1 MKPLDIERPPALT
14 LRGTLR
20 GNLRGLLI
28 EMRPQEWTKNLLV
41 FTGVIFSRSLFD
53 LHDLW
58 TSTAGFLLFCAASSG
73 IYIFNDLCDI
83 EADRQHPIKSKRP
96 LAAGDLNINLA
107 RIAMI
112 LLFAIAALGS
122 LALSFSF
129 ALIIVLYLSICLAY
143 SLQLKNIVILDVI
156 LIASG
161 FVLRAI
167 SGAVLIDVT
176 ISEWLIICTSMVALL
191 VGFGKRRH
199 ELTLLESAASTH
211 RKNLG
216 EYSIHFLDS
225 IMAICAG
232 AALITYALYTRA
244 DETVARVGSQ
254 WMLITIPFVVY
265 GVFRYLFLI
274 HQRDAGGDPVKI
286 LFHDRPT
293 VLNLLLWLIAAAL
306 VVYLPSILKH
316 G

>member
-1 MKPLDIERPPALT
+1 MRSIEIDLPSSWT
-14 LRGTLR
+14 LRK
-20 GNLRGLLI
+20 NLRGLLV
-28 EMRPQEWTKNLLV
+28 EMRPQEWVKNLLV
-41 FTGVIFSRSLFD
+41 FSGVIFSRSLFD

-58 TSTAGFLLFCAASSG
+58 TSTLGFLIFCAASSG
-73 IYIFNDLCDI
+73 IYLFNDLCDI
-83 EADRQHPIKSKRP
+83 RSDRSHPIKCTRP
-96 LAAGDLNINLA
+96 LAAGELNVNAA
-107 RIAMI
+107 RFAMVT
-112 LLFAIAALGS
+112 LFAAAALGS
-122 LALSFSF
+122 LALSPRF
-129 ALIIVLYLSICLAY
+129 ALIIVLYLAMCVAY
-143 SLQLKNIVILDVI
+143 SLQLKNVVILDVI

-167 SGAVLIDVT
+167 SGAVLIDVS

-199 ELTLLESAASTH
+199 ELTLLRSAASTH
-211 RKNLG
+211 RKNLS
-216 EYSIHFLDS
+216 EYSLRFLDS

-274 HQRDAGGDPVKI
+274 YQRDAGGDPVKI
-286 LFHDRPT
+286 LFRDRPT
-293 VLNLLLWLIAAAL
+293 VLNLLFWLIAASL
-306 VVYLPSILKH
+306 VVYLPHLL
-316 G
+316 GNG

>member
-1 MKPLDIERPPALT
+1 MRSIEIDQPSSWT
-14 LRGTLR
+14 LRK
-20 GNLRGLLI
+20 NLRGLLV
-28 EMRPQEWTKNLLV
+28 EMRPQEWVKNLLV
-41 FTGVIFSRSLFD
+41 FSGVIFSRSLFD

-58 TSTAGFLLFCAASSG
+58 TGTLGFLVFCAASSG
-73 IYIFNDLCDI
+73 IYLFNDLCDI
-83 EADRQHPIKSKRP
+83 RSDRSHPIKCTRP
-96 LAAGDLNINLA
+96 LAAGELNVNAA
-107 RIAMI
+107 RFAMVT
-112 LLFAIAALGS
+112 LFAAAALGS
-122 LALSFSF
+122 LALSPRF
-129 ALIIVLYLSICLAY
+129 ALIIVLYLAMCVAY
-143 SLQLKNIVILDVI
+143 SLQLKNVVILDVI

-167 SGAVLIDVT
+167 SGAVLIDVS

-199 ELTLLESAASTH
+199 ELTLLRSAASTH
-211 RKNLG
+211 RKNLS
-216 EYSIHFLDS
+216 EYSLRFLDS

-274 HQRDAGGDPVKI
+274 YQRDAGGDPVKI
-286 LFHDRPT
+286 LFRDRPT
-293 VLNLLLWLIAAAL
+293 VLNLLFWLIAASL
-306 VVYLPSILKH
+306 VVYLPHLL
-316 G
+316 GNG

>member
-1 MKPLDIERPPALT
+1 MRSIEIDQPSSWT
-14 LRGTLR
+14 LRK
-20 GNLRGLLI
+20 NLRGLLV
-28 EMRPQEWTKNLLV
+28 EMRPQEWVKNLLV
-41 FTGVIFSRSLFD
+41 FSGVIFSRSLFD

-58 TSTAGFLLFCAASSG
+58 TSTLGFLIFCAASSG
-73 IYIFNDLCDI
+73 IYLFNDLCDI
-83 EADRQHPIKSKRP
+83 RSDRSHPIKCTRP
-96 LAAGDLNINLA
+96 LAAGELNVNAA
-107 RIAMI
+107 RFAMVT
-112 LLFAIAALGS
+112 LFAAAALGS
-122 LALSFSF
+122 LALSPRF
-129 ALIIVLYLSICLAY
+129 ALIIVLYLAMCVAY
-143 SLQLKNIVILDVI
+143 SLQLKNVVILDVI

-167 SGAVLIDVT
+167 SGAVLIDVS

-199 ELTLLESAASTH
+199 ELTLLRSAASTH
-211 RKNLG
+211 RKNLS
-216 EYSIHFLDS
+216 EYSLRFLDS

-274 HQRDAGGDPVKI
+274 YQRDAGGDPVKI
-286 LFHDRPT
+286 LFRDRPT
-293 VLNLLLWLIAAAL
+293 VLNLLFWLIAASL
-306 VVYLPSILKH
+306 VVYLPHLL
-316 G
+316 GNG

>member
-1 MKPLDIERPPALT
+1 MKPFEIEQPFSWT
-14 LRGTLR
+14 LRR
-20 GNLRGLLI
+20 NLRGLLV
-28 EMRPQEWTKNLLV
+28 EMRPQEWVKNLLV
-41 FTGVIFSRSLFD
+41 FSGVIFSRSLFD

-58 TSTAGFLLFCAASSG
+58 TSTLGFLVFCAASSG
-73 IYIFNDLCDI
+73 IYLFNDLCDV
-83 EADRQHPIKSKRP
+83 ESDRAHPIKSTRP
-96 LAAGDLNINLA
+96 LAAGELNLNLA
-107 RIAMI
+107 RLAMVA
-112 LLFAIAALGS
+112 LFAAAAVGS
-122 LALSFSF
+122 LALSSRF
-129 ALIIVLYLSICLAY
+129 ALIIVLYLTACVAY

-199 ELTLLESAASTH
+199 ELMLLRSAASTH

-216 EYSIHFLDS
+216 EYSVHFLDS

-232 AALITYALYTRA
+232 AALITYALYTRD

-286 LFHDRPT
+286 LFRDRPT
-293 VLNLLLWLIAAAL
+293 VLNLLLWLIAASL
-306 VVYLPSILKH
+306 VVYLPYLLKN

>member
-1 MKPLDIERPPALT
+1 MRSIEIDQPSSWT
-14 LRGTLR
+14 LRK
-20 GNLRGLLI
+20 NLRGLLV
-28 EMRPQEWTKNLLV
+28 EMRPQEWVKNLLV
-41 FTGVIFSRSLFD
+41 FSGVIFSRSLFD

-58 TSTAGFLLFCAASSG
+58 TGTLGFLVFCAASSG
-73 IYIFNDLCDI
+73 IYLFNDLCDI
-83 EADRQHPIKSKRP
+83 RSDRSHPRKCTRP
-96 LAAGDLNINLA
+96 LAAGELNVNAA
-107 RIAMI
+107 RFAMVT
-112 LLFAIAALGS
+112 LFAAAALGS
-122 LALSFSF
+122 LALSPRF
-129 ALIIVLYLSICLAY
+129 ALIIVLYLAMCVAY
-143 SLQLKNIVILDVI
+143 SLQLKNVVILDVI

-167 SGAVLIDVT
+167 SGAVLIDVS

-199 ELTLLESAASTH
+199 ELTLLRSAASTH
-211 RKNLG
+211 RKNLS
-216 EYSIHFLDS
+216 EYSLRFLDS

-274 HQRDAGGDPVKI
+274 YQRDAGGDPVKI
-286 LFHDRPT
+286 LFRDRPT
-293 VLNLLLWLIAAAL
+293 VLNLLFWLIAASL
-306 VVYLPSILKH
+306 VVYLPHLL
-316 G
+316 GNG

>member
-1 MKPLDIERPPALT
+1 MKPLEIGQPFSWT
-14 LRGTLR
+14 LRR
-20 GNLRGLLI
+20 NLRGLLV
-28 EMRPQEWTKNLLV
+28 EMRPQEWVKNLLV
-41 FTGVIFSRSLFD
+41 FAGVIFSGSLLE

-58 TSTAGFLLFCAASSG
+58 VSTLGFFVFCAASSG

-83 EADRQHPIKSKRP
+83 KSDRAHPIKSTRP
-96 LAAGDLNINLA
+96 LAAGELNLNLA
-107 RIAMI
+107 CISMVA
-112 LLFAIAALGS
+112 LFAAAAAGS
-122 LALSFSF
+122 LALSSRF
-129 ALIIVLYLSICLAY
+129 ALVIVVYLAACVAY
-143 SLQLKNIVILDVI
+143 SLQLKNVVILDVI

-199 ELTLLESAASTH
+199 ELMLLRSAASSH
-211 RKNLG
+211 RKNLS
-216 EYSIHFLDS
+216 EYSVRFLDS

-254 WMLITIPFVVY
+254 WMLVTIPFVVY

-274 HQRDAGGDPVKI
+274 HQRNAGGDPVKI
-286 LFHDRPT
+286 LFRDRPT
-293 VLNLLLWLIAAAL
+293 ALNLLLWLIAASL
-306 VVYLPSILKH
+306 VVYLPHLLKH

>member
-1 MKPLDIERPPALT
+1 VKPLEIEQPASWT
-14 LRGTLR
+14 LRK
-20 GNLRGLLI
+20 NLRGLLI
-28 EMRPQEWTKNLLV
+28 EMRPQEWVKNLLV
-41 FTGVIFSRSLFD
+41 FSGLIFSRSLFD
-53 LHDLW
+53 LHGLW
-58 TSTAGFLLFCAASSG
+58 TSLLGFVIFCAASSG

-83 EADRQHPIKSKRP
+83 EADRAHPIKSSRP

-107 RIAMI
+107 RIAMVI
-112 LLFAIAALGS
+112 FFTAAAVGS
-122 LALSFSF
+122 LALSPRF
-129 ALIIVLYLSICLAY
+129 ALIIVLYLVCCVAY
-143 SLQLKNIVILDVI
+143 SLQLKNVVILDVI

-167 SGAVLIDVT
+167 SGPVLIDVT

-191 VGFGKRRH
+191 AGFGKRRH
-199 ELTLLESAASTH
+199 ELTLLRSAASTH
-211 RKNLG
+211 RKNLS
-216 EYSIHFLDS
+216 EYSVSFLDS
-225 IMAICAG
+225 IMVICAG

-293 VLNLLLWLIAAAL
+293 ILNLLLWLVAVIL
-306 VVYLPSILKH
+306 VVYLPSLLKN

>member
-1 MKPLDIERPPALT
+1 MRSIEIDQPSSWT
-14 LRGTLR
+14 LRK
-20 GNLRGLLI
+20 NLRGLLV
-28 EMRPQEWTKNLLV
+28 EMRPQEWVKNLLV
-41 FTGVIFSRSLFD
+41 FSGVIFSRSLFD

-58 TSTAGFLLFCAASSG
+58 TGTLGFLVFCAASSG
-73 IYIFNDLCDI
+73 IYLFNDLCDI
-83 EADRQHPIKSKRP
+83 RSDRSHPIKCTRP
-96 LAAGDLNINLA
+96 LAAGELNVNAA
-107 RIAMI
+107 RFAMVT
-112 LLFAIAALGS
+112 LFAAAALGS
-122 LALSFSF
+122 LALSSRF
-129 ALIIVLYLSICLAY
+129 ALIIVLYLAMCVAY
-143 SLQLKNIVILDVI
+143 SLQLKNVVILDVI

-167 SGAVLIDVT
+167 SGAVLIDVS

-199 ELTLLESAASTH
+199 ELTLLRSAASTH
-211 RKNLG
+211 RKNLS
-216 EYSIHFLDS
+216 EYSLRFLDS

-274 HQRDAGGDPVKI
+274 YQRDAGGDPVKI
-286 LFHDRPT
+286 LFRDRPT
-293 VLNLLLWLIAAAL
+293 VLNLLFWLIAASL
-306 VVYLPSILKH
+306 VVYLPHLL
-316 G
+316 GNG

>member
-14 LRGTLR
+14 LRSTLR

-41 FTGVIFSRSLFD
+41 FTGVIFSRSLFE

-58 TSTAGFLLFCAASSG
+58 TSIAGFLLFCAASSG

-112 LLFAIAALGS
+112 LLFAIAAFGS

-225 IMAICAG
+225 IMAICSG

-286 LFHDRPT
+286 LFHDRPM

>member
-1 MKPLDIERPPALT
+1 MRSIEIDLPSSWT
-14 LRGTLR
+14 LRK
-20 GNLRGLLI
+20 NLRGLLV
-28 EMRPQEWTKNLLV
+28 EMRPQEWVKNLLV
-41 FTGVIFSRSLFD
+41 FSGVIFSRSLFD

-58 TSTAGFLLFCAASSG
+58 TSTLGFLIFCAASSG
-73 IYIFNDLCDI
+73 IYLFNDLCDI
-83 EADRQHPIKSKRP
+83 RSDRSHPIKCTRP
-96 LAAGDLNINLA
+96 LAAGELNINLA
-107 RIAMI
+107 RFAMVA
-112 LLFAIAALGS
+112 LFAAAALGS
-122 LALSFSF
+122 LALSSRF
-129 ALIIVLYLSICLAY
+129 ALIIVLYLAMCVAY
-143 SLQLKNIVILDVI
+143 SLQLKNVVILDVI

-167 SGAVLIDVT
+167 SGAVLIDVS

-199 ELTLLESAASTH
+199 ELTLLRSAASTH
-211 RKNLG
+211 RKNLS
-216 EYSIHFLDS
+216 EYSLRFLDS

-274 HQRDAGGDPVKI
+274 YQRDAGGDPVKM
-286 LFHDRPT
+286 LFRDRPT
-293 VLNLLLWLIAAAL
+293 VLNLLFWLIAASL
-306 VVYLPSILKH
+306 VVYLPHLL
-316 G
+316 GNG

>member
-1 MKPLDIERPPALT
+1 MKPLEIGHPFSWAL
-14 LRGTLR
+14 RR
-20 GNLRGLLI
+20 NLRGLLV
-28 EMRPQEWTKNLLV
+28 EMRPQEWVKNLLV
-41 FTGVIFSRSLFD
+41 FAGVIFSGSLLE

-58 TSTAGFLLFCAASSG
+58 VSTLGFLLFCAASSG

-83 EADRQHPIKSKRP
+83 KSDRAHPIKSTRP
-96 LAAGDLNINLA
+96 LAAGELNLNLA
-107 RIAMI
+107 RISMVA
-112 LLFAIAALGS
+112 LFAAAAAGS
-122 LALSFSF
+122 LALSSRF
-129 ALIIVLYLSICLAY
+129 ALVIVVYLAACVAY
-143 SLQLKNIVILDVI
+143 SLQLKNVVILDVI

-199 ELTLLESAASTH
+199 ELMLLRSAASSH
-211 RKNLG
+211 RKNLS
-216 EYSIHFLDS
+216 EYSVRFLDS

-254 WMLITIPFVVY
+254 WMLVTIPFVVY

-274 HQRDAGGDPVKI
+274 HQRNAGGDPVKI
-286 LFHDRPT
+286 LFRDRPT
-293 VLNLLLWLIAAAL
+293 ALNLLLWLIAASL
-306 VVYLPSILKH
+306 VVYLPHLLKH